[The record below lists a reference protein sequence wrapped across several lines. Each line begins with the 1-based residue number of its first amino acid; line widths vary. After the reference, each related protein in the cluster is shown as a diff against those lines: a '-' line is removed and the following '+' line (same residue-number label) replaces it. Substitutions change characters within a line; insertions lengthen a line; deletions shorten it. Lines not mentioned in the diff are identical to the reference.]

1 MVETHG
7 MADNVDQVSH
17 LEIFRAVIAL
27 ETKVDLLLQRETSR
41 DESEQKRD
49 ERINALERSQA
60 WILGICAAL
69 SILGPIIVTAAAPR
83 LQFGQPATHE
93 QHR

>member
-1 MVETHG
+1 

-69 SILGPIIVTAAAPR
+69 SILGPIVVTAAAPR
-83 LQFGQPATHE
+83 LQFGHPATHE
-93 QHR
+93 QRP

>member
-1 MVETHG
+1 

-69 SILGPIIVTAAAPR
+69 SLVVPILVTAAAPR
-83 LQFGQPATHE
+83 LQFGHPATHE
-93 QHR
+93 QRP